1 MTPKTRDL
9 IGFTITA
16 LVVIIYFGVFFG
28 YLWNMDHKTVRYNC
42 DIAEISPDIPLE
54 VKEQCRKLRS
64 GRI

>member
-1 MTPKTRDL
+1 MAKYKDL
-9 IGFTITA
+9 LGFTLTLI
-16 LVVIIYFGVFFG
+16 VVIIYVGVG
-28 YLWNMDHKTVRYNC
+28 VTYLWNMDHRTVRYNC